1 MNFEQLVSANE
12 INQEKGIQLPY
23 GSFVR
28 KCSDKKYFYIVKL
41 REDLLS
47 DSTFLKGL
55 DDECC
60 HLPTL
65 NSECQIKF
73 ICQEINS
80 GYEVL
85 RLERGHYNIIS
96 QVLNDNPS
104 LIAQKDWLQNIIKNT
119 ASALQFLH
127 QHHVWQVCLSPDC
140 VFVGKVKPTVKLLL
154 HGSYYLNMSNPSRLY
169 MGEHTDY
176 VAPEVL
182 SHNSAID
189 ERCDVYSF
197 GKFIEWL
204 FSNTTVPYEYRKVI
218 EKATK
223 ENASERYASI
233 EEMMGALTGLVRRV
247 ENIKRLVIALA
258 VSLLIVVGFF
268 ELMPQTEIV
277 EYVAPTGKEDFDDL
291 LDKGF
296 DEKTEFGVLA
306 NDSAVQLSPEE
317 IKQMK
322 DFERKAT
329 EIFEKRYRSE
339 ATAILSKVYG
349 KTMNTDQKS
358 FVTKMSAATEEL
370 LKKQVELANL
380 SGLTPSQSQKIAA
393 GIIEDVSNQLKK
405 KTQKEQINQ
414 SGTQVPTN
422 NNQQNEK

>member
-1 MNFEQLVSANE
+1 
-12 INQEKGIQLPY
+12 
-23 GSFVR
+23 
-28 KCSDKKYFYIVKL
+28 
-41 REDLLS
+41 
-47 DSTFLKGL
+47 
-55 DDECC
+55 
-60 HLPTL
+60 
-65 NSECQIKF
+65 
-73 ICQEINS
+73 
-80 GYEVL
+80 
-85 RLERGHYNIIS
+85 
-96 QVLNDNPS
+96 
-104 LIAQKDWLQNIIKNT
+104 
-119 ASALQFLH
+119 
-127 QHHVWQVCLSPDC
+127 
-140 VFVGKVKPTVKLLL
+140 
-154 HGSYYLNMSNPSRLY
+154 
-169 MGEHTDY
+169 
-176 VAPEVL
+176 
-182 SHNSAID
+182 
-189 ERCDVYSF
+189 
-197 GKFIEWL
+197 
-204 FSNTTVPYEYRKVI
+204 
-218 EKATK
+218 
-223 ENASERYASI
+223 
-233 EEMMGALTGLVRRV
+233 MMGALTGLVRRV